1 MACIEVKCPSKHQ
14 NSHISLPRNQKEH
27 CQLLFVWLLLF
38 SGETRYGNCVW
49 IKYSSPSAILLLSY
63 YVRHHAT
70 TQQLSSLPTLHRSAS
85 STGLSNWRSSVP
97 HVALLIFSI
106 TRQRN
111 FLLLLLLTHQPSTYL
126 PITFYSFGVVCSS
139 SRVVPF

>member
-14 NSHISLPRNQKEH
+14 NSHISLPRNQKEP
-27 CQLLFVWLLLF
+27 CQLFFVWLLLF

-63 YVRHHAT
+63 YVQHPAT
-70 TQQLSSLPTLHRSAS
+70 PQQLSSLLIHTPRPPQGYQTEDHRYHMLHF
-85 STGLSNWRSSVP
+85 
-97 HVALLIFSI
+97 LIFSI

-111 FLLLLLLTHQPSTYL
+111 FLLLLLPPTHQPSTYL